1 MITNCFLS
9 KIGKG
14 KKHSGASCSITHNI
28 NFQIIY
34 GGSNGS
40 NQVNYLSHE
49 RRLTTEKIEEIRRLR
64 AQGHSYGQ
72 IRNLAGVSKS
82 TAYMYGSSIPIKKP
96 VSYSDLID
104 QAMNIRVWAK
114 IAPQIIERIRRNPLR
129 DPEEIFNEYQK
140 EKIVRNL
147 AGLLSPE
154 EAIHRAE
161 MIEKIK
167 KRIELLEDITKRIER
182 VEKGKELEKLMEK
195 QFQPLQKEI
204 DELKNS
210 LKKFNL
216 Q

>member
-1 MITNCFLS
+1 
-9 KIGKG
+9 
-14 KKHSGASCSITHNI
+14 
-28 NFQIIY
+28 
-34 GGSNGS
+34 
-40 NQVNYLSHE
+40 
-49 RRLTTEKIEEIRRLR
+49 
-64 AQGHSYGQ
+64 
-72 IRNLAGVSKS
+72 
-82 TAYMYGSSIPIKKP
+82 
-96 VSYSDLID
+96 
-104 QAMNIRVWAK
+104 MNIRVWAK
-114 IAPQIIERIRRNPLR
+114 IAPQIIERVRRDPLR

-182 VEKGKELEKLMEK
+182 VEKGKELENQMEK

-204 DELKNS
+204 EELKNS

>member
-1 MITNCFLS
+1 
-9 KIGKG
+9 
-14 KKHSGASCSITHNI
+14 
-28 NFQIIY
+28 
-34 GGSNGS
+34 
-40 NQVNYLSHE
+40 
-49 RRLTTEKIEEIRRLR
+49 
-64 AQGHSYGQ
+64 
-72 IRNLAGVSKS
+72 
-82 TAYMYGSSIPIKKP
+82 
-96 VSYSDLID
+96 
-104 QAMNIRVWAK
+104 MNIRVWAK

-167 KRIELLEDITKRIER
+167 KRIER